1 MWIHLVVVLVQ
12 VVLGLLY
19 FSTPLLH
26 NTTIYAAASD
36 ELFICS
42 NI

>member
-1 MWIHLVVVLVQ
+1 MWIRLVVVLVL

-19 FSTPLLH
+19 FSAPLLY